1 MGYASQGVGGPIIFS
16 GVYRQG
22 APVYPAAGSTLTIVG
37 GWENRSVLS
46 PVSRTN
52 LILQSQT
59 FGTTWS
65 KLAAGDTISSVSGP
79 STDNANLLS
88 ASTANAQHGFLQL
101 RVVSAG
107 TYTLSVFARA
117 SGVRYFSLYPQT
129 AGNAYAIFDL
139 QLGVVTATGAAQYV
153 ASSITDAGNGW
164 WRCSVTVT
172 AGAGNLN
179 YVMYLIPSGT
189 NPAPGFVGDGTA
201 GVVFFGAQLETG
213 SVASRYTATTTTAV
227 SETDYSYD
235 QPSGLITLTRAL
247 ASDASWM
254 TFGTS
259 ATLATSSNTVWQ
271 VGASSTV

>member
-1 MGYASQGVGGPIIFS
+1 MGYASQGLGGPLVFS
-16 GVYRQG
+16 GPVRQLM
-22 APVYPAAGSTLTIVG
+22 PVYPAAGSTLTIVG
-37 GWENRSVLS
+37 GWENGSVLS

-52 LILQSQT
+52 LILQSQN

-65 KLAAGDTISSVSGP
+65 KLAAGDTISTVSGP
-79 STDNANLLS
+79 SADNANLLS
-88 ASTANAQHGFLQL
+88 ASTSNAQHGFLQTM
-101 RVVSAG
+101 VVSSG
-107 TYTLSVFARA
+107 TYTVSVFVKA
-117 SGVRYFSLYPQT
+117 SGVRYVSLYPQT

-139 QLGVVTATGAAQYV
+139 QNGVITATGAAQYI
-153 ASSITDAGNGW
+153 ASSITNAGGGF
-164 WRCSVTVT
+164 WRCSVTLT

-179 YVMYLIPSGT
+179 CVMYMVPSGT

-235 QPSGLITLTRAL
+235 QSSGLITLTRAL

-254 TFGTS
+254 TFGTVVTTPTATNTIYQAS
-259 ATLATSSNTVWQ
+259 AA
-271 VGASSTV
+271 STV